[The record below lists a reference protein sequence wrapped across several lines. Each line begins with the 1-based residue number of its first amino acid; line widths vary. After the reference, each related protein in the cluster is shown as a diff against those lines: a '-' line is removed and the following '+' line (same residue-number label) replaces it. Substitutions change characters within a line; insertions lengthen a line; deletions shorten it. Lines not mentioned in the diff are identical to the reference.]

1 MELLQPRQTESH
13 ENETTH
19 AVDSVSILVHEG
31 GRRIFVNDCPLEFFE
46 SKGTCG
52 VAAAR
57 PLNSLLDMHV
67 VAAGV
72 FQVKAA
78 SGPVLNQQFSGHGVS
93 GSSMPTS
100 RRRTI
105 TPPFTGSCVSRVPP
119 FRATIC
125 GLQHSSCNIRFLCAR
140 DTHFDALP
148 RLTCV

>member
-31 GRRIFVNDCPLEFFE
+31 GPRIFVNDCPLEFFE

-93 GSSMPTS
+93 GSSMSDEQTTHHYAAVY
-100 RRRTI
+100 RQLRKQG
-105 TPPFTGSCVSRVPP
+105 TPIPINDMWIAALV
-119 FRATIC
+119 
-125 GLQHSSCNIRFLCAR
+125 LQHS
-140 DTHFDALP
+140 LP
-148 RLTCV
+148 VCPRHPF